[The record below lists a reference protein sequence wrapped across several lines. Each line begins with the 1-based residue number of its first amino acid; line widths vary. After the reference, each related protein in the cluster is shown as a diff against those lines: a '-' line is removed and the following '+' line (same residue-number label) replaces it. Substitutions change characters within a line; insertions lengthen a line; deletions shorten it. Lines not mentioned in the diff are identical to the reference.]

1 MSRDITPDVRAIRLF
16 LTEPHPC
23 SYLEDQKAITAFVD
37 PAITVDKNLYS
48 HLSNFGFRRSG
59 RYIYAPR
66 CKSCK
71 ACIPARLVVNEFEP
85 NRQQNRC
92 NRHNEDLT
100 ISIVR
105 EVNEKEHYRLYERYL
120 EARHADGDMYP
131 PTMTQYRDF
140 ISSLWDNSRMLEARL
155 SGELVAAGVIDV
167 LNDGISAIYT
177 YYSPDYPKRSLGTY
191 MILAELVLARQ
202 VGLPYLY
209 LGYWIEKSPKMAYK
223 KNFQPLE
230 LLIDDQ
236 WVPMN

>member
-92 NRHNEDLT
+92 NRQNEDLT

-131 PTMTQYRDF
+131 PTMIQYRDF

-155 SGELVAAGVIDV
+155 NGELVAAGVIDV

>member
-155 SGELVAAGVIDV
+155 NGELLAAGVIDV